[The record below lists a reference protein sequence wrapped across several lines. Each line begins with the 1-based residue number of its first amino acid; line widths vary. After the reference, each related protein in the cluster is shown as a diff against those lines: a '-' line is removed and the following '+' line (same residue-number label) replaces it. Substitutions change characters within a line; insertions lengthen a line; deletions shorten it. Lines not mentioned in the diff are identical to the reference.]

1 MTFVESASCWSGH
14 WDSSLDDKLECHQRV
29 PLVLAV
35 CFKVAYVRCPVRASK
50 PIVKVFRMYTHS
62 QKKMSVRFY
71 VFLAFIAIFVYSPA
85 LASEVSNVILHAD
98 TLRSEG
104 NFQESLMELGR
115 AFQRAET
122 DAERGVILGKQAEI
136 LAFDLHDYSS
146 ARGLVKQSLQQPHA
160 GPVSEVIALRVRA
173 HCEMQGDQDFSAG
186 KKTLLAALNLPD
198 VQWAKSSIKV
208 MLGDCYRNL
217 GDPAEALRSFEEVAR
232 EDSVD
237 GLLRATAFLNCGLTC
252 FYDLKQPEKS
262 KKFFA
267 EAVRL
272 NPLLAEE
279 VRAHLEGVPSPS
291 KAMFLAHYM
300 PWYESPPRSKDW
312 GWHWTMNYFD
322 PQEQNNGRREIA
334 SQFYPIIGPY
344 DSGDLAVIEYHLLLM
359 KLAGIDGVVVDW
371 YGRADCYDYKK
382 LHENVVLLVN
392 MVEKY
397 QMKFLI
403 CYEDQSIN
411 ALVDQEVIPHASRV
425 SQATNELK
433 WLAENWFQRDSY
445 ARLEGQPV
453 LLSFGYGGLNDDEW
467 QSVFHHIDSP
477 IRWMSEH
484 TPRRGAFGA
493 FDWPIPEKGLSQ
505 VRRFSEESKRW
516 QCSIPVIFPRFVD
529 VYKQAGVQASYTEI
543 EDNNGETFRLS
554 MDEAGRAHGQIVQI
568 ATWNDWGEGTQIEP
582 SREFGYRDL
591 ECLQLLR
598 QDQEDEQFQM
608 SKASLRLPYRLLLLR
623 RAGRGDDATLD
634 QIARQMSRG
643 KVKEARRMLESVEL
657 ESVERDN

>member
-1 MTFVESASCWSGH
+1 M
-14 WDSSLDDKLECHQRV
+14 
-29 PLVLAV
+29 
-35 CFKVAYVRCPVRASK
+35 RCPLRASK
-50 PIVKVFRMYTHS
+50 PIVKVSYMCTHNL
-62 QKKMSVRFY
+62 KKISVRFF
-71 VFLAFIAIFVYSPA
+71 VFLAIISIFVHSPT
-85 LASEVSNVILHAD
+85 LANEVSNVILHAD

-104 NFQESLMELGR
+104 KFQESLTELSR
-115 AFQRAET
+115 AFQRSET

-136 LAFDLHDYSS
+136 LAFDLHDY
-146 ARGLVKQSLQQPHA
+146 ARAQGLVTQSLQQLDA
-160 GPVSEVIALRVRA
+160 GVVSEVIALKVRA
-173 HCEMQGDQDFSAG
+173 QCEMQGDQDFGAG
-186 KKTLLAALNLPD
+186 KKTPAAGVKLPE
-198 VQWAKSSIKV
+198 VQWAKPSIRV
-208 MLGDCYRNL
+208 MLGDCCRSL
-217 GDPAEALRSFEEVAR
+217 GEPVEALRSFEEVAQ
-232 EDSVD
+232 EDAVD
-237 GLLRATAFLNCGLTC
+237 GLLRATAFLNCGLTY

-279 VRAHLEGVPSPS
+279 VRTHLDEVPSRS
-291 KAMFLAHYM
+291 KTMFLAHYM
-300 PWYESPPRSKDW
+300 PWYASPPRSKDW
-312 GWHWTMNYFD
+312 GWHWTMNHFD
-322 PQEQNNGRREIA
+322 PKKQKNGRREIA

-411 ALVDQEVIPHASRV
+411 ALVDQKVIPQASRV
-425 SQATNELK
+425 SRAANELK

-445 ARLEGQPV
+445 VRLQGQPV
-453 LLSFGYGGLNDDEW
+453 LLSFGHGGLNDDEW
-467 QSVFHHIDSP
+467 QDVLSRSGSP
-477 IRWMSEH
+477 ILWLSEH
-484 TPRRGAFGA
+484 TPRPGAFGA
-493 FDWPIPEKGLSQ
+493 FDWPIPVKGLSQ
-505 VRRFSEESKRW
+505 VRQFSDESKHW

-529 VYKQAGVQASYTEI
+529 VYKQAGVQASYAEI

-554 MDEAGRAHGQIVQI
+554 ADEAVRAHGQIVQI

-623 RAGRGDDATLD
+623 RAGRGNDATLD
-634 QIARQMSRG
+634 QIARQMSLG
-643 KVKEARRMLESVEL
+643 KVKEARQML